1 MEQDLC
7 TEKWRETN
15 DGMSLLNKIKI
26 IQLKLFLQV
35 HYFNSCFEL
44 KIKLYVSLSHNMIL
58 YTEIHYDLS
67 KIILSDI
74 VYHFIIE

>member
-1 MEQDLC
+1 
-7 TEKWRETN
+7 
-15 DGMSLLNKIKI
+15 MSLLNKIKI

-35 HYFNSCFEL
+35 HYFNRYFEL
-44 KIKLYVSLSHNMIL
+44 KIKFYVSLSHNMIS
-58 YTEIHYDLS
+58 YTEILYDLS